1 MGEILVVGLG
11 GFIGCT
17 LRYLLD
23 KGAADF
29 LSAIPLGTL
38 LVNVIAG
45 LAIGFIIGFE
55 PFSSITQ
62 RSRLFLVSGLL
73 GGLSTFSTFSADTVL
88 LFESGQYVNSGLNI
102 LANVGF
108 SLLAVVIGLFAAR
121 IISGIVK

>member
-11 GFIGCT
+11 GFVGCT

-23 KGAADF
+23 KGATTF
-29 LSAIPLGTL
+29 MPAIPLGTL

-62 RSRLFLVSGLL
+62 RSRLFIVTGLL
-73 GGLSTFSTFSADTVL
+73 GGLSTFSAFSAETVL
-88 LFESGQYVNSGLNI
+88 LFENGQYLHSGLNV
-102 LANVGF
+102 LTNVGF
-108 SLLAVVIGLFAAR
+108 SLIAVVIGLFIAR
-121 IISGIVK
+121 TLSGAVK